1 MEVLTSQSDA
11 TLRQSLRQQLE
22 KILGT
27 NEGEDLLRDIVEW
40 ILQESVELEFID
52 KTGAERYERS

>member
-52 KTGAERYERS
+52 KIGAERYERS